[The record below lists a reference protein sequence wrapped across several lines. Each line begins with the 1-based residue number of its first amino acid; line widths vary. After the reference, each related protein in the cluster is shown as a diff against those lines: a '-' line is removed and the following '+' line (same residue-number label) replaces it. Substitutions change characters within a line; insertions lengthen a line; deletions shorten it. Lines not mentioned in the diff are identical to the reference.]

1 MTMTKTTGL
10 DVAGPRSERQ
20 KAANAR
26 RLLAR
31 QLTFELVAPL
41 GGYYGL
47 RAAGVSAGTALVVG
61 GALIA
66 PWIVYGVVRNR
77 RLDVMA
83 AFTLSMLLVGA
94 LMSAVTGDPRL
105 LLVRDS
111 WVGALLGLWI
121 LGTLP
126 TQRPFIMA
134 TSRAVVVAKVGEA
147 GADAWAARWT
157 DDPAFRRDIRMLT
170 AVWGV
175 VFLGDALVRV
185 VLAYSLPLDAVPGV
199 STAQWLVVLA
209 CLLVF
214 HARYVSRTG
223 LKV

>member
-1 MTMTKTTGL
+1 MTETT
-10 DVAGPRSERQ
+10 DIDAAGSRSERQ
-20 KAANAR
+20 KAASAR
-26 RLLAR
+26 RLLLR
-31 QLTFELVAPL
+31 QLAFELAAPL

-47 RAAGVSAGTALVVG
+47 RAAGVGAGAALVVG
-61 GALIA
+61 GALVA
-66 PWIVYGVVRNR
+66 PWIVHGVIRNR
-77 RLDVMA
+77 RLDIMA

-105 LLVRDS
+105 LMVRDS

-126 TQRPFIMA
+126 TQKPFIMA

-157 DDPAFRRDIRMLT
+157 DDPAFRRHIRILT

-175 VFLGDALVRV
+175 VFLADALVRV

-199 STAQWLVVLA
+199 STVQWVVVLA

>member
-1 MTMTKTTGL
+1 MTKATNL
-10 DVAGPRSERQ
+10 DAAGARSERQ
-20 KAANAR
+20 KAASAR
-26 RLLAR
+26 GLLAR
-31 QLTFELVAPL
+31 QLTFELAAPL

-47 RAAGVSAGTALVVG
+47 RAAGVGTGPALVVG

-66 PWIVYGVVRNR
+66 PWIVYGVIRNR
-77 RLDVMA
+77 RIDVMA

-94 LMSAVTGDPRL
+94 VMSAVTGDPRL

-126 TQRPFIMA
+126 TRKPFIMA

-157 DDPAFRRDIRMLT
+157 DDPAFRRHIRILT

-199 STAQWLVVLA
+199 STVQWLVVLA

>member
-1 MTMTKTTGL
+1 MIKTTDL
-10 DVAGPRSERQ
+10 DPSAAPSARQ
-20 KAANAR
+20 KAASAR
-26 RLLAR
+26 RHLAR
-31 QLTFELVAPL
+31 QLFFELAAPL

-47 RAAGVSAGTALVVG
+47 RAAGVGAGAALVVG

-66 PWIVYGVVRNR
+66 PWIVLGVIRNR
-77 RLDVMA
+77 RLDIMA

-126 TQRPFIMA
+126 TQRPFIML
-134 TSRAVVVAKVGEA
+134 TSRAVIVAKVGEA
-147 GADAWAARWT
+147 GADAWAARWA
-157 DDPAFRRDIRMLT
+157 DDRAFRRHVRVLT

-199 STAQWLVVLA
+199 STVQWLVVLA
-209 CLLVF
+209 GLLAF
-214 HARYVSRTG
+214 HTRYVGRTG